1 MSNLID
7 AWDSVMSNE
16 TKDNTEAKETS
27 EQPEHNEQAPVQG
40 QSNDSSDASEDV
52 SQNPPVESQSEDVS
66 SGGADNDTPP
76 NNDEPKTQFGEEDVL
91 SYLNEQLGTEYKT
104 LSDLKQKENVTNEE
118 LNPVAKSI
126 NDYVKETNRGLND
139 WIKLQNLSSYLNDA
153 KDEDIVRLQYEY
165 DNPHLDPK
173 EAAEL
178 FESEFVKKDIDED
191 VMDES
196 EIAAAQKHNRLV
208 DIRLKSAA
216 VKAKESLQSQ
226 VEKYKAPEQQSE
238 ESDFDAEGF
247 TSSYNDFL
255 QNEIEELEFDLGGG
269 QTFSVK
275 VDDDLKSTSIN
286 TPKDF
291 LDSFVDEQ
299 GQWDVEKW
307 TTAMMAV
314 QHIDKIIKIAANQKS
329 SEAKEEIIKKD
340 LKNTSIDTHKKQE
353 NSNASEGNPWKTM
366 GNALWG

>member
-7 AWDSVMSNE
+7 AWDSVMNNE
-16 TKDNTEAKETS
+16 TENNTETKETS
-27 EQPEHNEQAPVQG
+27 EQSEQRGEAPVQG
-40 QSNDSSDASEDV
+40 QSNDGGDASEDV
-52 SQNPPVESQSEDVS
+52 SQKPPVEGQSEDFS
-66 SGGADNDTPP
+66 NKGADNDTAPD
-76 NNDEPKTQFGEEDVL
+76 NDEPKQQFGDEDVL

-104 LSDLKQKENVTNEE
+104 LSDLKKDENVSNDE
-118 LNPVAKSI
+118 LNPTAKSI

-139 WIKLQNLSSYLNDA
+139 WIKLQNLSSHLNDA

-178 FESEFVKKDIDED
+178 FESEFVKKTIDED
-191 VMDES
+191 FMDES

-208 DIRLKSAA
+208 DIRLKSAS

-226 VEKYKAPEQQSE
+226 IEKYKAPEQKSE
-238 ESDFDAEGF
+238 ESDFDEEGF
-247 TSSYNDFL
+247 TKNYNDFL

-275 VDDDLKSTSIN
+275 VDDNLKSTSIN

-353 NSNASEGNPWKTM
+353 NNNASGDSPWKTI
-366 GNALWG
+366 GDALWG